1 MTETAAPGGAAA
13 LIAGGAAPNGQ
24 DPGAAPP
31 PDWAPE
37 DARELVQAK
46 GWKQPGDVVAGYREL
61 ERFLG
66 ADKAA
71 RGVVLPKDD
80 NDAEGWGQLWQRLG
94 RPEKPQG
101 YGLDK
106 IQGANPQVVEPI
118 AQAMHELGLSTR
130 QATKL
135 AEAWVGLSQRVQE
148 EGAAQR
154 QTEAAERAGR
164 ELEEVK
170 RAWGAD
176 YEPRADLAT
185 RFALSFIGA
194 VPLLKEDLTL
204 ANGMVVKAGRPD
216 PRSEE
221 YQDLVALEEAWGT
234 RKLLQRMYAMGAR
247 MGEMRNPDGGGPA
260 TVNPATRE
268 GALEEIQ
275 KLRVDKEFQQRLKDG
290 DAFAREQWDN
300 LYKTAYP
307 S

>member
-1 MTETAAPGGAAA
+1 MTETAAPGGAVERMV
-13 LIAGGAAPNGQ
+13 GNGQ
-24 DPGAAPP
+24 DPGGAPP
-31 PDWAPE
+31 PAPAPDWAPE

-71 RGVVLPKDD
+71 RGVVLPKDEA
-80 NDAEGWGQLWQRLG
+80 DAEGWGQLWQRLG

-106 IQGANPQVVEPI
+106 LQGANPAVVEPI

-135 AEAWVGLSQRVQE
+135 AEAWVGLSQNVQAE
-148 EGAAQR
+148 EAARR
-154 QTEAAERAGR
+154 QTEIAEKAGR

-221 YQDLVALEEAWGT
+221 YRDLVALEEAWGT

-247 MGEMRNPDGGGPA
+247 MGEMRNPDDPGQA
-260 TVNPATRE
+260 SANPATRE
-268 GALEEIQ
+268 GALAEIG
-275 KLRVDKEFQQRLKDG
+275 KLRTDKEFQQRLSDG
-290 DAFAREQWDN
+290 DAFAKEQWDR
-300 LYKTAYP
+300 LYQTAYP
-307 S
+307 G